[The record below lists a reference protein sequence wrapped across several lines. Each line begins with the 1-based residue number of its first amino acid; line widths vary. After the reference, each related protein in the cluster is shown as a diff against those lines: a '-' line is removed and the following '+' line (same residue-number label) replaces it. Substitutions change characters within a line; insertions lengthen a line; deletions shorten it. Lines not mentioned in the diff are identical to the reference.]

1 MTTPVSGVAATGTT
15 TAPAGTPTP
24 TDRAALD
31 PQAFLRL
38 LVAQLQY
45 QDPTNPVDT
54 SSFMQQTATLS
65 QVQTMD
71 SMSSTLTSLLS
82 AQQAQAATELI
93 GKTVT
98 YVDSTG
104 LQKSGVVNSAALLS
118 TGATLSVDGADVAL
132 SAVVGVKATSPTVP

>member
-1 MTTPVSGVAATGTT
+1 MTTPVSGVTATGTSAT
-15 TAPAGTPTP
+15 GTPAP
-24 TDRAALD
+24 TDRVALD

-71 SMSSTLTSLLS
+71 SMSSTLTALLS

-98 YVDSTG
+98 YVDPNG
-104 LQKSGVVNSAALLS
+104 LQKSGVVTGAALLS
-118 TGATLSVDGADVAL
+118 TGATLSVDGADIAL
-132 SAVVGVKATSPTVP
+132 TAVVGVKATSPTAP